1 MSRNALILEKA
12 ASRTPAPP
20 QSRTAPHRGDYT
32 ELIRRLRDHSTL
44 AVINAGSG
52 SRSDAA
58 CTGIARE
65 LNASGKRVVIVHLT
79 GTDRMPGVTTY
90 VPGES
95 PNVSL
100 WPNAPDGSVEFFQR
114 SITPALESEWLSEL
128 RPKFDAVLLD
138 CSRAERA
145 HAAQF
150 AAKADVAVLVVE
162 AGRITK
168 EQIQREQ
175 RGLHLAGVN
184 LAGCILMQQR

>member
-1 MSRNALILEKA
+1 MSRNALILAKA
-12 ASRTPAPP
+12 ASRMPAPP
-20 QSRTAPHRGDYT
+20 QSRPAPHRGDYT
-32 ELIRRLRDHSTL
+32 ELIRLLRDHATL

-52 SRSDAA
+52 SRTDAA

-65 LNASGKRVVIVHLT
+65 LNACGKRVVIVHLT
-79 GTDRMPGVTTY
+79 GADRVSGITTC

-95 PNVSL
+95 PNVSM
-100 WPNAPDGSVEFFQR
+100 WDGAPDGSVEFFQR
-114 SITPALESEWLSEL
+114 PITPALESEWLSEL

-145 HAAQF
+145 HAVQF
-150 AAKADVAVLVVE
+150 AAKSDVAVLVIE
-162 AGRITK
+162 AGRTTK